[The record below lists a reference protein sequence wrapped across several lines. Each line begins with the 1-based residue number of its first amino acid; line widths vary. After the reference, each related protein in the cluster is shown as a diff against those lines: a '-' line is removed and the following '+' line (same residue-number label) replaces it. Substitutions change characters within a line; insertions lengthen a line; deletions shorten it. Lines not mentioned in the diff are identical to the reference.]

1 MSKAEQT
8 RQFIIE
14 KTATLFNKNGYAGTS
29 LSDMTAATGLTKG
42 SIYGNFQNKE
52 EVAIAVFKHSLG
64 ELTGKIKRAI
74 AAETSAY
81 DKLLAF
87 INFYRNNW
95 SSISVKGGCVMLN
108 AATEVDDALPFM
120 KSTVQQAFANWAK
133 EMTKIMEA
141 GIKKNEFRKDIDT
154 KAYASTFLML
164 IEGGILL
171 SKVVN
176 GPDHLNLALD
186 RIVKIV
192 NEEIVK

>member
-1 MSKAEQT
+1 
-8 RQFIIE
+8 
-14 KTATLFNKNGYAGTS
+14 
-29 LSDMTAATGLTKG
+29 
-42 SIYGNFQNKE
+42 
-52 EVAIAVFKHSLG
+52 
-64 ELTGKIKRAI
+64 
-74 AAETSAY
+74 
-81 DKLLAF
+81 
-87 INFYRNNW
+87 
-95 SSISVKGGCVMLN
+95 MLN